1 MNYNNKKLAAAITLI
16 KCEKKLFINN
26 IQIINEKGNTPETY
40 LALFTSYKNMLLN
53 CVVLSSVIEWHIMTA
68 RRRCV

>member
-26 IQIINEKGNTPETY
+26 IQIINEKGSTP
-40 LALFTSYKNMLLN
+40 
-53 CVVLSSVIEWHIMTA
+53 
-68 RRRCV
+68 